1 VQTCDQEKI
10 MSNVETGTSSIGVDE
25 FLGLPPGRASSRFRR
40 WCVAVA
46 AVVLLLLIIARV
58 LSGGAEAPRYATTEL
73 QRGAMTVHVTA
84 TGNLE
89 PTNEVSVGSELSG
102 LIDAVFVDINDK
114 VTKDQALAQIDPE
127 KLNDAILRSEA
138 ALEQAKASVLQAEAT
153 VEQTR
158 VSLARFEQIH
168 RLSNGKVPS
177 LTELDSAR
185 AESKRAVANLAAAK
199 ASVSSAQAQVST
211 DRTNLDKAT
220 IRSPVDGVILSRR
233 IEPGQTVAA
242 SFNTPTLFV
251 IAEDLAAMKLEVK
264 VDEADVG
271 QVAQGQPTTFTVD
284 AYPGKTFEAVITRV
298 NVGSNTNDSE
308 DTTSASASTTSNVI
322 AYGAVLSVNNEDLAL
337 RPGMT
342 ATASILTSR
351 EENVFTVPNAA
362 LRFQPATESA
372 DGQGFSMFK
381 GRRDSTEQE
390 VTVGRGA
397 RQTLY
402 ALKEDGSL
410 AEVPVV
416 VGNTDGAWT
425 IVSGDGLQAGMQIV
439 TGALASPR

>member
-1 VQTCDQEKI
+1 
-10 MSNVETGTSSIGVDE
+10 MSNVETSVSTGSVDE
-25 FLGLPPGRASSRFRR
+25 FLGVPPERKASRVKR
-40 WCVAVA
+40 WGAAAAAV
-46 AVVLLLLIIARV
+46 VVLLLIVARV
-58 LSGGAEAPRYATTEL
+58 LSGGPAAPGYATTEL
-73 QRGAMTVHVTA
+73 QRGDMAVHVTA

-102 LIDAVFVDINDK
+102 LIDEVFVDINDK
-114 VTKDQALAQIDPE
+114 VSKDQALAQIDPE
-127 KLNDAILRSEA
+127 KLNDAILRSAA
-138 ALEQAKASVLQAEAT
+138 ALEQARASVLQAEAT

-158 VSLARFEQIH
+158 ASLARFEEIH

-177 LTELDSAR
+177 LTELDAAR

-199 ASVSSAQAQVST
+199 ASVSAAQAQLST

-220 IRSPVDGVILSRR
+220 IRSPVDGVILSRK

-298 NVGSNTNDSE
+298 NVGSNTNEAEDS
-308 DTTSASASTTSNVI
+308 TTMTATATSNVI

-351 EENVFTVPNAA
+351 EEDVFTVPNAA
-362 LRFQPATESA
+362 LRFQPGPQDTESP
-372 DGQGFSMFK
+372 GFNMFR
-381 GRRDSTEQE
+381 GRRESAEQE

-402 ALKEDGSL
+402 ALDEDGVL
-410 AEVPVV
+410 TEVPVV

-425 IVSGDGLQAGMQIV
+425 IVSGEGLKPGMQIV
-439 TGALASPR
+439 TGALASPQ

>member
-1 VQTCDQEKI
+1 MVI
-10 MSNVETGTSSIGVDE
+10 
-25 FLGLPPGRASSRFRR
+25 
-40 WCVAVA
+40 
-46 AVVLLLLIIARV
+46 VLLLILARII
-58 LSGGAEAPRYATTEL
+58 SGGAAQPLYATTEL
-73 QRGAMTVHVTA
+73 QRGDMAVHVTA

-114 VTKDQALAQIDPE
+114 VIKDQPLAQIDPE
-127 KLNDAILRSEA
+127 KLDDAILRSAA

-153 VEQTR
+153 VELTR
-158 VSLARFEQIH
+158 ASLARFEEVR

-177 LTELDSAR
+177 LTELDTAR
-185 AESKRAVANLAAAK
+185 AESKRAVANLASAK
-199 ASVSSAQAQVST
+199 ASVSSAQAQLST
-211 DRTNLDKAT
+211 DRTNLAKAT
-220 IRSPVDGVILSRR
+220 IRSPVDGVILSRQ

-251 IAEDLAAMKLEVK
+251 IAEDLTSMKLEVK

-271 QVAQGQPTTFTVD
+271 QVAQGQPTSFTVD
-284 AYPGKTFEAVITRV
+284 AYPGKTFAAVITRV
-298 NVGSNTNDSE
+298 NVGSNTYDSE
-308 DTTSASASTTSNVI
+308 NTTTASATTTTSNVI

-342 ATASILTSR
+342 ATASILTSQ
-351 EENVFTVPNAA
+351 EEDVFAVPNAA
-362 LRFQPATESA
+362 LRFQPATEGG
-372 DGQGFSMFK
+372 DDLQFSMFR

-402 ALKEDGSL
+402 ALDEDGSPM
-410 AEVPVV
+410 EVPVV

-425 IVSGDGLQAGMQIV
+425 IVSGEALQEGMQIV
-439 TGALASPR
+439 TGALASPQ